1 MKKEKREEEMRQ
13 KFIDQSRKWDM
24 IRAQMA
30 EIRLQEEK
38 RLEEKHRKQIW
49 VIILTTKSLIKDQFF
64 GKFNELLH

>member
-1 MKKEKREEEMRQ
+1 
-13 KFIDQSRKWDM
+13 M

-49 VIILTTKSLIKDQFF
+49 VIILASKSLIKDQFF